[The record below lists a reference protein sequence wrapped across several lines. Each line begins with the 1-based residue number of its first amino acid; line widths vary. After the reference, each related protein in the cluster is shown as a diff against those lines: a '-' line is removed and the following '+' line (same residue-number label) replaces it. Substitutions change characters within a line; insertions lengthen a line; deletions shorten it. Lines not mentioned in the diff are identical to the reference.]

1 MKRILIIFF
10 ICITWCNL
18 QVFAEIHD
26 EVEARRE
33 IVGRIVNENNLDSA
47 ILTRPYIAAYGGRN
61 WTIVCKDSVGYTIY
75 SIESIDAQ
83 KEVLHEI
90 FIKDQI
96 DTLEWFFN
104 NDILFKISPELKHSK
119 KFHMYDY
126 YIVDN
131 GLSQPFVFNVE
142 DNYSDELYHGLNDLK
157 DRLSMIIIWLSCPYL
172 HNILN
177 NPFIE

>member
-1 MKRILIIFF
+1 MRRILIIIF
-10 ICITWCNL
+10 ICATCCNIHL
-18 QVFAEIHD
+18 HAEIHN
-26 EVEARRE
+26 EIKNRCE
-33 IVGRIVNENNLDSA
+33 IVERIVNENNLDSA
-47 ILTRPYIAAYGGRN
+47 ILKRPYIAAYKGSN
-61 WTIVCKDSVGYTIY
+61 WAIVSKDSIGYTIY
-75 SIESIDAQ
+75 STEPVDAQ

-96 DTLEWFFN
+96 DILEWFFN
-104 NDILFKISPELKHSK
+104 NDRLFKISPELKHSK

-126 YIVDN
+126 SIVDN

-157 DRLSMIIIWLSCPYL
+157 DKLSMIIIWLSCPYL